1 MSSHTNHARLSLVLS
16 TGIKAN
22 ALEEENK
29 SNSASH
35 LGVWIGKNSFPQ
47 EKVALRWH
55 IRLKSANK

>member
-1 MSSHTNHARLSLVLS
+1 MHVSRSLHQD
-16 TGIKAN
+16 KAD

-47 EKVALRWH
+47 ENVALRWH
-55 IRLKSANK
+55 IRLESANTIINGES